1 MVSWLLSR
9 STPPHKHS
17 PPSLP
22 PAPPPRAPALFSS
35 PGCSLTADMTAG
47 GEWALEGT
55 RWLATCRDAST
66 LPAAPLHD
74 YNLSQAGQGWTGYW
88 VSASEYLQWPLV
100 GCQLSPGPGGIVALP
115 LQDRT
120 ATHVYP
126 HHAKWSLQCRYSHRP
141 HATPHWLTICLM
153 GPGGWRTPHSPHSSL
168 SSVQPSLEDSTHRN
182 FLLLCRPRA
191 APGSF
196 SGDERCEMWGERC
209 YRLIRA
215 WPAPPLTSWSLH
227 LHLSSHL
234 LKEQWGHW
242 HSVRSPEE
250 REIDRRGDKDGK
262 GIILASL
269 HDYEG
274 GIFTSSREN

>member
-196 SGDERCEMWGERC
+196 SGDERCEMWGEICEVRDVIFSSE
-209 YRLIRA
+209 LDQLHLS
-215 WPAPPLTSWSLH
+215 PPDLSTSTSPLTSWR
-227 LHLSSHL
+227 SSGGTDT
-234 LKEQWGHW
+234 QAGHQ
-242 HSVRSPEE
+242 R
-250 REIDRRGDKDGK
+250 K
-262 GIILASL
+262 GRLTEKQ
-269 HDYEG
+269 EG
-274 GIFTSSREN
+274 WEGNHISKFTWLWRWNFHI